1 MTYYNFKFNVMTEKV
16 LLTKSNV
23 SVDFISSRNNVV
35 ITINVPTLLNPI
47 KGVAINKKYF
57 NEIHKFGEVDGRVR
71 LTDDGLWIFEG
82 YSFK

>member
-1 MTYYNFKFNVMTEKV
+1 MTEKV

-23 SVDFISSRNNVV
+23 SVDFISTRNNVV
-35 ITINVPTLLNPI
+35 ITITNVPELGTV

-57 NEIHKFGEVDGRVR
+57 NEIHKFGEVDGRIR
-71 LTDDGLWIFEG
+71 LTPDGLFIFEG